1 MCITCGSSPEM
12 PLQLAV
18 RRPAEKL
25 LGGGVGVY
33 IEEGGGVH
41 TDGFQ

>member
-1 MCITCGSSPEM
+1 M

-33 IEEGGGVH
+33 IVWGVDM
-41 TDGFQ
+41 DGFQWLFSHIK

>member
-1 MCITCGSSPEM
+1 MCITCGSSNEM

-18 RRPAEKL
+18 RWPAEKL

-33 IEEGGGVH
+33 IGGVH
-41 TDGFQ
+41 VDGFQ